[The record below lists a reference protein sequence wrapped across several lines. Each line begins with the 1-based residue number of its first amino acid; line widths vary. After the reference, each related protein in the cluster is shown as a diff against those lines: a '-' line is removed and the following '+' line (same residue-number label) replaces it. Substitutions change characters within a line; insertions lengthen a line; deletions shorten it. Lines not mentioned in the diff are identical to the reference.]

1 MERSVFGGV
10 FIKGPGEKPLC
21 EGDVKEAGSEPG
33 GFWVRTWEM
42 HGFGTTEGSGNSNQ
56 KAWLGR
62 ASRAKSSNSEGR
74 DEATRWRS
82 FLVTV
87 RTLPVTPI
95 ETEMQNQLRVNV
107 LRCITERLLCSS
119 HIFKTY

>member
-62 ASRAKSSNSEGR
+62 ASTAGLRAATQKGEMRQPGG
-74 DEATRWRS
+74 EASWS
-82 FLVTV
+82 L
-87 RTLPVTPI
+87 
-95 ETEMQNQLRVNV
+95 
-107 LRCITERLLCSS
+107 
-119 HIFKTY
+119 